1 MDNKNNNGFK
11 IDFNYDDPNIYN
23 DKYEDIS
30 SNYTDI
36 SSSSKPEDTQPIK
49 AKKKKRRKKHIAL
62 KIISVLLVL
71 IIAFGISFYAYA
83 YKLIDKINRVPL
95 DSEDLG
101 ITTDTYS
108 EVVNIAL
115 LGLDSREDNNSG
127 RSDANVIVTI
137 DKKNKKIKLTSIA
150 RDSYVAIEGRKND
163 KLTHAYAYGKS
174 QLAVKTLNQNF
185 GLEITDYVTM
195 NFFGLAR
202 VIDYIGGVTLDVDEA
217 EFNELNGYVFPT
229 TDFGDIPCENLT
241 APGVQ
246 LLSGAQAVCYARI
259 RHTDGDVERGNR
271 QKEVIT
277 AMFAAIKKMNPFKLP
292 ELATMILNECET
304 SLTTDKIM
312 KLGMWAVLTTPEFE
326 QLSIPNDNIPA
337 SGKTIRGVW
346 YYVYDIE
353 KAKTEIE
360 DFIFERNYYS
370 PEEVAKR
377 LEEQETQ
384 ADKNS

>member
-277 AMFAAIKKMNPFKLP
+277 AMFSAIKKMNPFKLP
-292 ELATMILNECET
+292 ELTTMILNECET

-384 ADKNS
+384 TDKNS

>member
-108 EVVNIAL
+108 EVMNIAL

>member
-108 EVVNIAL
+108 EVMNIAL

-337 SGKTIRGVW
+337 SGKTIRGIW

>member
-101 ITTDTYS
+101 VTTDTYS
-108 EVVNIAL
+108 EVMNIAL

>member
-1 MDNKNNNGFK
+1 MENNNNRFK

-30 SNYTDI
+30 SNFTDI
-36 SSSSKPEDTQPIK
+36 SSTSKPEHAPANK
-49 AKKKKRRKKHIAL
+49 AKKKKRKRKHIAL
-62 KIISVLLVL
+62 KIFSVLLVL
-71 IIAFGISFYAYA
+71 IIVFGISFYAYA

-95 DSEDLG
+95 DSNDLG
-101 ITTDTYS
+101 ITTDTYG
-108 EVVNIAL
+108 EVINIAL
-115 LGLDSREDNNSG
+115 LGLDSREDTKTG
-127 RSDANVIVTI
+127 RSDANIIVTI
-137 DKKNKKIKLTSIA
+137 DKKNRKIKLTSIA

-174 QLAVKTLNQNF
+174 QLSVKTLNQNF

-202 VIDYIGGVTLDVDEA
+202 IIDYIGGVTLDVDEA

-229 TDFGDIPCENLT
+229 TDFGDIPCENLK

-246 LLSGAQAVCYARI
+246 VLSGAQAVCYARI
-259 RHTDGDVERGNR
+259 RRTDGDIERGNR
-271 QKEVIT
+271 QKEVLS
-277 AMFAAIKKMNPFKLP
+277 AMFAEIKKMNPFKLP
-292 ELATMILNECET
+292 KLATMILSECET

-312 KLGMWAVLTTPEFE
+312 KLGMWAVFTAPKFE
-326 QLSIPNDNIPA
+326 QLSIPSENIPA

-346 YYVYDIE
+346 YYVYDIK

-370 PEEVAKR
+370 PEEVATR
-377 LEEQETQ
+377 LAEQETE